1 MKLGERASI
10 IIPTGGRV
18 DALIETLESIER
30 YAPGNEVIVI
40 GDKNDD
46 LTRRALRETFH
57 YVKYFES
64 DESSAVVKRNI
75 GIARATNNIL
85 IFVDDDVVIESGW
98 LKSLLWHYDDISV
111 GGVGGRV
118 KIHGLKGGSSAFKT
132 GVIEEGF
139 VVGNWDPPVNEILE
153 VQHLIGC
160 NMSFR
165 RSLVMKVGGFDNFF
179 RSCNFREETDLCL
192 RIRQLGYRLI
202 FDPNASLVHKAL
214 GRKSSGARWI
224 YYYVRNTIYIYLKY
238 QTEGGLSILRFLRL
252 LIFPPKD
259 YAALSGVRISITP
272 SIPLIATGGLF
283 AGFLGY
289 FTRREHSA
297 RVSSTSPTRS
307 EKQS

>member
-1 MKLGERASI
+1 MILGERASI

-57 YVKYFES
+57 YVKYLES

-75 GIARATNNIL
+75 GTAQATNNIL

-118 KIHGLKGGSSAFKT
+118 KIHGLKGGSSGFKT

-139 VVGNWDPPVNEILE
+139 VVGNWDPPVNDTFE

-202 FDPNASLVHKAL
+202 FDPNASLVHMAL
-214 GRKSSGARWI
+214 GRRRQGSRWI
-224 YYYVRNTIYIYLKY
+224 FFYVRNTLYLYLKY
-238 QTEGGLSILRFLRL
+238 QIKADLSVLRFFRF
-252 LIFPPKD
+252 LIRPPEN
-259 YAALSGVRISITP
+259 YASLSGVRVRITP
-272 SIPLIATGGLF
+272 LTPLVATCGTL
-283 AGFLGY
+283 AGILGY
-289 FTRREHSA
+289 LGHRDA
-297 RVSSTSPTRS
+297 R
-307 EKQS
+307 

>member
-1 MKLGERASI
+1 MRLGERVSI
-10 IIPTGGRV
+10 IVPTGGRV
-18 DALIETLESIER
+18 VALIETLESIER

-57 YVKYFES
+57 YVKYLES

-118 KIHGLKGGSSAFKT
+118 KIHGLKGRSSAFKT

-179 RSCNFREETDLCL
+179 RACNFREETDLCL
-192 RIRQLGYRLI
+192 RVRLLGYRLI
-202 FDPNASLVHKAL
+202 FDPDANLVHKAL
-214 GRKSSGARWI
+214 GRKSWGARWI
-224 YYYVRNTIYIYLKY
+224 YYYVRNTTYIYLKY
-238 QTEGGLSILRFLRL
+238 QAERGRSILRFLRNL
-252 LIFPPKD
+252 FFPPKD
-259 YAALSGVRISITP
+259 YAALSGVRVRITP
-272 SIPLIATGGLF
+272 SIPLIATSGLF

-297 RVSSTSPTRS
+297 RVSSISPTPS
-307 EKQS
+307 EK

>member
-1 MKLGERASI
+1 MRLGERVSI

-46 LTRRALRETFH
+46 LTLRALRETFH
-57 YVKYFES
+57 YVKYLES

-118 KIHGLKGGSSAFKT
+118 KIHGLKGRSSAFKT

-179 RSCNFREETDLCL
+179 RACNFREETDLCL
-192 RIRQLGYRLI
+192 RVRLLGYRLI
-202 FDPNASLVHKAL
+202 FDPDANLVHKAL
-214 GRKSSGARWI
+214 GRKSWGARWI
-224 YYYVRNTIYIYLKY
+224 YYYVRNTTYIYLKY
-238 QTEGGLSILRFLRL
+238 QAERGRSILRFLRNL
-252 LIFPPKD
+252 FFPPKD
-259 YAALSGVRISITP
+259 YAALSGVRVRITP
-272 SIPLIATGGLF
+272 SIPLIATSGLF

-289 FTRREHSA
+289 FTRRGNSA
-297 RVSSTSPTRS
+297 RVSSISPTPS
-307 EKQS
+307 EK

>member
-57 YVKYFES
+57 DVRYLES

-139 VVGNWDPPVNEILE
+139 VVGNWDPPVNETLE

-179 RSCNFREETDLCL
+179 RACNFREETDLCL
-192 RIRQLGYRLI
+192 RVRLLGYRLI
-202 FDPNASLVHKAL
+202 FDPDANLVHKAL
-214 GRKSSGARWI
+214 GRKSWGARWI
-224 YYYVRNTIYIYLKY
+224 YYYVRNTLYLYLKY
-238 QTEGGLSILRFLRL
+238 QMKSGLSMVKFFRR

-259 YAALSGVRISITP
+259 YVGLSGIELVITP
-272 SIPLIATGGLF
+272 IAPLVATSGIIS
-283 AGFLGY
+283 GFLGY
-289 FTRREHSA
+289 LAHRE
-297 RVSSTSPTRS
+297 PLG
-307 EKQS
+307 

>member
-57 YVKYFES
+57 DVRYLES

-75 GIARATNNIL
+75 GIARAANNIL

-139 VVGNWDPPVNEILE
+139 VVGNWDPPVNETLE

-179 RSCNFREETDLCL
+179 RACNFREETDLCL
-192 RIRQLGYRLI
+192 RVRLLGYRLI
-202 FDPNASLVHKAL
+202 FDPDANLVHKAL
-214 GRKSSGARWI
+214 GRKSWGARWI
-224 YYYVRNTIYIYLKY
+224 YYYVRNTLYLYLKY
-238 QTEGGLSILRFLRL
+238 QMKSGLSMVKFFRR

-259 YAALSGVRISITP
+259 YVGLSGIELVITP
-272 SIPLIATGGLF
+272 IAPLVATSGIIS
-283 AGFLGY
+283 GFLGY
-289 FTRREHSA
+289 LAHRE
-297 RVSSTSPTRS
+297 PLG
-307 EKQS
+307 